1 MFRIPAVFEVSMTF
15 DEATKTLTR
24 LTDGGLL
31 EGLEYM
37 DKKWDEHCIAE
48 DADDSDFYETWCYE
62 CSAFNI
68 VFEKMSPLFEEK
80 V

>member
-1 MFRIPAVFEVSMTF
+1 MFRIPDFYEVQMTF

-37 DKKWDEHCIAE
+37 NKKWDEHCVSE
-48 DADDSDFYETWCYE
+48 DDDDEFYEHWCYE
-62 CSAFNI
+62 CSAFNV